1 MAGRLR
7 LATTG
12 VQDQWLTGA
21 PQFSH
26 FLMNFKKHTKFAIDY
41 VESQFDGKIDFGQI
55 LECRI
60 PNDKG
65 DLIRNMTLK
74 VSLTDPIPD
83 SVGVNDTVWS
93 PSIITHLIEYAELLI
108 GGQTIQRITG
118 EYIYMHQ
125 QLHNTNDDIEQT
137 LYFLNGH
144 GNILSYQG
152 EYTYFLDL
160 PFYFYRNPTLA
171 IPTCALT
178 KQLVEVRIK
187 TRPLAELIYGGKGL
201 YGPTYENDI
210 GGSITKFSLD
220 TEFVYVEVE
229 ESSFLQ
235 SNPLDYVI
243 TQVQMSQF
251 KMKPDETE
259 KAVMLKFSHP
269 VKELFFVS
277 QSDES
282 VQNNY
287 PNEYNTITNVELR
300 FNNEVVFN
308 RNEKFLV
315 YEQSMKHHV
324 NVPLASQYNIG
335 TPFGNSA
342 YTFGPAKF
350 GMYSFSLKPE
360 VHYPTGQVNMSR
372 IAHKLLKIK
381 INPLN
386 SSLSNNTR
394 VYAVNYNVLRVQSG
408 LAGLKF

>member
-12 VQDQWLTGA
+12 VQDQWLTGD

-55 LECRI
+55 IECRI

-125 QLHNTNDDIEQT
+125 QLYNTNDDIEQT

-187 TRPLAELIYGGKGL
+187 TRPLTELIYGGKGL

-315 YEQSMKHHV
+315 YEQGLKHHV

-335 TPFGNSA
+335 TPFGNSTF
-342 YTFGPAKF
+342 TFGPAKF

-394 VYAVNYNVLRVQSG
+394 IYAVNYNVLRIQSG